1 MYPVLFHVGP
11 FPVPTHGFF
20 TVLGLLA
27 GTAVVLI
34 EARRR
39 GMAGRAMATIVVGA
53 LVGAA
58 LGARA
63 GNWWLYLTKTAHP
76 TLPGLVVD
84 AGKSVLGGLTGA
96 YLGVLVTK
104 RLIGYRAHTGDVF
117 APAAALGI
125 AVGRIGCFLTEQPGT
140 RTSLP
145 WGFVPPGNVV
155 HRIPNCPQCAPG
167 VALHPSFLY
176 EIIFLAGLFAVL
188 LWLRPR
194 VRVPGELFKIF
205 LASYALFRFAVE
217 FVRGNEVVAL
227 GLTRSQWFL
236 LGYRAAVRLAFRP
249 AAALRRVPVRRPA
262 GHHGRGHYPGGP
274 RCLTS
279 RRRMLTAAYRTG
291 RPGAA
296 SRRRGHLRP
305 GGAFPPARW
314 WLWSSSRSS
323 CWPSASA

>member
-1 MYPVLFHVGP
+1 MYPVLFHLGSL
-11 FPVPTHGFF
+11 PVPTHGFF

-27 GTAVVLI
+27 GTAVVVM

-39 GMAGRAMATIVVGA
+39 GRADRAMATIVVGA

-58 LGARA
+58 LGTRA
-63 GNWWLYLTKTAHP
+63 GNWWLYLTRTVHP
-76 TLPGLVVD
+76 TLPGLLVD
-84 AGKSVLGGLTGA
+84 SGKSVLGGLTGA

-125 AVGRIGCFLTEQPGT
+125 AVGRIGCFLTEQLGT
-140 RTSLP
+140 PTSLP
-145 WGFVPPGNVV
+145 WGFVPPASVV
-155 HRIPNCPQCAPG
+155 HRIPDCPQCAPG

-176 EIIFLAGLFAVL
+176 EIVFLAGLFAVL

-205 LASYALFRFAVE
+205 LASYAVFRFAVE

-236 LGYRAAVRLAFRP
+236 LATAPLFAWHFARQLRSGTYRSTAPPATAVAAIAQ
-249 AAALRRVPVRRPA
+249 
-262 GHHGRGHYPGGP
+262 GGP
-274 RCLTS
+274 LE
-279 RRRMLTAAYRTG
+279 
-291 RPGAA
+291 
-296 SRRRGHLRP
+296 
-305 GGAFPPARW
+305 
-314 WLWSSSRSS
+314 
-323 CWPSASA
+323 

>member
-1 MYPVLFHVGP
+1 MYPVLFHIGSLS
-11 FPVPTHGFF
+11 VPTHGFF

-27 GTAVVLI
+27 GTALVVM
-34 EARRR
+34 ESRRR
-39 GMAGRAMATIVVGA
+39 DMADRAMATIVVGA

-63 GNWWLYLTKTAHP
+63 GNWWLYFTRTVHP
-76 TLPGLVVD
+76 TLPGLLVD
-84 AGKSVLGGLTGA
+84 SGKSVLGGLTGA

-125 AVGRIGCFLTEQPGT
+125 AVGRIGCFLTEQLGT
-140 RTSLP
+140 PTSLP
-145 WGFVPPGNVV
+145 WGFIPPDNVV

-176 EIIFLAGLFAVL
+176 EIVFLVGLFAVL

-194 VRVPGELFKIF
+194 VHVPGELFKIF
-205 LASYALFRFAVE
+205 LASYAVFRFAVE

-236 LGYRAAVRLAFRP
+236 LAIAPLFLWYFARQ
-249 AAALRRVPVRRPA
+249 LRS
-262 GHHGRGHYPGGP
+262 G
-274 RCLTS
+274 
-279 RRRMLTAAYRTG
+279 AYRSAT
-291 RPGAA
+291 
-296 SRRRGHLRP
+296 
-305 GGAFPPARW
+305 PPAITVAATQGARV
-314 WLWSSSRSS
+314 
-323 CWPSASA
+323 A

>member
-1 MYPVLFHVGP
+1 VKLIGMYPVLFHIGP

-20 TVLGLLA
+20 TMLGLLA
-27 GTAVVLI
+27 GIAVMLI

-39 GMAGRAMATIVVGA
+39 GMADRAMATIVVGA

-76 TLPGLVVD
+76 TLPGLLVD

-140 RTSLP
+140 PTSLP

-167 VALHPSFLY
+167 AALHPSFLY

-194 VRVPGELFKIF
+194 VHIPGELFKIF

-217 FVRGNEVVAL
+217 SVRGNQVVAL
-227 GLTRSQWFL
+227 DLTRSQWFL
-236 LGYRAAVRLAFRP
+236 LATAPLFALHFARQLRSGAYRSAARP
-249 AAALRRVPVRRPA
+249 ATTAAA
-262 GHHGRGHYPGGP
+262 ITHGGP
-274 RCLTS
+274 LDRHS
-279 RRRMLTAAYRTG
+279 AA
-291 RPGAA
+291 
-296 SRRRGHLRP
+296 
-305 GGAFPPARW
+305 
-314 WLWSSSRSS
+314 
-323 CWPSASA
+323 C